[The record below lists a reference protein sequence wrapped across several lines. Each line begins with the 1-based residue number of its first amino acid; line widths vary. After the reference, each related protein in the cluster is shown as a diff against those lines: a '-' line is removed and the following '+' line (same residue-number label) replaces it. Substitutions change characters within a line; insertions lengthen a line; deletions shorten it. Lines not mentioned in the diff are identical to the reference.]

1 MTAKRGKNMAAEIYI
16 YIYIHI
22 HTYIYIY
29 IYKMTAKNKFK
40 YHLTDTKEFL
50 KKNPYFCDIYW

>member
-16 YIYIHI
+16 YIYI
-22 HTYIYIY
+22 
-29 IYKMTAKNKFK
+29 MTAKNKFK

>member
-1 MTAKRGKNMAAEIYI
+1 
-16 YIYIHI
+16 
-22 HTYIYIY
+22 
-29 IYKMTAKNKFK
+29 MTAKNKFK